1 MKIRRICCI
10 ALAAALMLGS
20 TACQKAQDEKQE
32 TVRQEEAEAQTE
44 ENAEGEGEAAEDTA
58 QQDSQQTDNQQSDNQ
73 QADGQQTD
81 SQQADQQQD
90 SEESGVV
97 TEENRLGPG
106 TIRIYTQND
115 DATGFALTDATLD
128 DVNPETVLEALA
140 DKGVLPADVKVLG
153 FSKKEQDKVQVID
166 LDLSEKFSTYVNGL
180 GTSAEQYVIG
190 SICNTYLDA
199 YNCAKIHITVAGETF
214 VSGHAEYPGYMERFS

>member
-73 QADGQQTD
+73 QTDGQQTD
-81 SQQADQQQD
+81 SQQADQQD